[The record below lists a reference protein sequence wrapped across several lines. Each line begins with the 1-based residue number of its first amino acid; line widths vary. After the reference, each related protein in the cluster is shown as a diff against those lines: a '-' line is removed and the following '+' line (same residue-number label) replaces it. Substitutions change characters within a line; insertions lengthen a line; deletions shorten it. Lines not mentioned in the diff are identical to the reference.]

1 MYLDETILQSRT
13 TLSLVEFIDELREF
27 ILCESIDE
35 NMDKFREL
43 DEKYLE
49 IKEKAIKAN
58 KKRSF
63 K

>member
-13 TLSLVEFIDELREF
+13 TQTLVEFIDELFEWLADDRMEQKKY
-27 ILCESIDE
+27 E
-35 NMDKFREL
+35 EL
-43 DEKYLE
+43 HYKYHQ
-49 IKEKAIKAN
+49 IKEKATKAS